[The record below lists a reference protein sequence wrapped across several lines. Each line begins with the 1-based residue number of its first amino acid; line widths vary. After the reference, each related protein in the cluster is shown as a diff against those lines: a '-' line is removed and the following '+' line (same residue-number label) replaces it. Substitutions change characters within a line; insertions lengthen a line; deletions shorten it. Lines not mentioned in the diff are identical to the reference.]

1 MNILFISLVGMD
13 NINERGIYSD
23 LMRYFVQNGH
33 SVTILSPIERRYGKK
48 TYILES
54 ERCKI
59 IRVRSLNIQKTN
71 LIEKTAATFLID
83 YQLRNAISKHVDL
96 STINLIVYTTPP
108 ITLVHTIRYCKSQS
122 KARTYLLLKD
132 IFPQNAVDMGFLG
145 QTSFLYR
152 YFRKKE
158 KQLYALSDKIGCM
171 SLANV
176 QYILKENPEIPPNK
190 VEENPNTI
198 EPIPFLPTKEERRA
212 ARQHFGLPLDKRI
225 FIYGGN
231 LGKPQGIDFILRF
244 LEANK
249 HHPNLYFVIIGTG
262 TEYNKLE
269 QWYQSVKP
277 SSVLLLAGLPKNEYD
292 RLLKCADIGMIF
304 LDYRFKIPNFPSRLL
319 SYLEYGMPVIAATDP
334 NTDIGQIIED
344 NQLGKWVLSN
354 DLEQM
359 NAVIRTFETISD
371 EELTK
376 MGRNARR
383 LLDDKYLVD
392 VSYQRLIL

>member
-1 MNILFISLVGMD
+1 MSILFISLVGMD

-83 YQLRNAISKHVDL
+83 YQLRNAIAKYVDL
-96 STINLIVYTTPP
+96 STINLIIYTTPP

-132 IFPQNAVDMGFLG
+132 IFPQNAVDMGFMG

-171 SLANV
+171 SMANV
-176 QYILKENPEIPPNK
+176 QYILKENPEIPPSK

-198 EPIPFLPTKEERRA
+198 EPIPFLPTKEEQRA

-262 TEYNKLE
+262 TEYSKLE
-269 QWYQSVKP
+269 QWYQNVKP

-292 RLLKCADIGMIF
+292 RLLQCADIGMIF

-319 SYLEYGMPVIAATDP
+319 SYLEQGMPVIAATDP

-354 DLEQM
+354 DLEQI
-359 NAVIRTFETISD
+359 NAVIYAFETMSD
-371 EELTK
+371 EEMAK
-376 MGRNARR
+376 MGKNARR
-383 LLDDKYLVD
+383 LLEEKYLVE
-392 VSYQRLIL
+392 VSYQQLIA